1 MPCEE
6 EEDEINPA
14 YGRTDDRAPDTFCE
28 RYRGRSVF
36 LPMERGD
43 DRAEG
48 TDTAYVQSV
57 LYLPSVL
64 AFAT

>member
-28 RYRGRSVF
+28 RYRGRSISLYDSKTTRMLQAVSSRLSYIS
-36 LPMERGD
+36 LPRQ
-43 DRAEG
+43 RP
-48 TDTAYVQSV
+48 
-57 LYLPSVL
+57 LRR
-64 AFAT
+64 